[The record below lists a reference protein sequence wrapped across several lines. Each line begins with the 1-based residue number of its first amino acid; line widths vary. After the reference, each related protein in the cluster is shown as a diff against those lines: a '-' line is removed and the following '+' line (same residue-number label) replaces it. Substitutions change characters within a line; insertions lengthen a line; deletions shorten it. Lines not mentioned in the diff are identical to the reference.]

1 MTEPTNAVIA
11 NFTVGDAKQRFMDKL
26 ALWACIQT
34 FFITTSFFSRAQIYK
49 KRKNVP
55 ENWEHSA
62 YLGVFVKKFYSPF
75 FEKIV

>member
-34 FFITTSFFSRAQIYK
+34 FFITTSFFPARKYTK
-49 KRKNVP
+49 KERMFPKTGNI
-55 ENWEHSA
+55 
-62 YLGVFVKKFYSPF
+62 LL
-75 FEKIV
+75 I